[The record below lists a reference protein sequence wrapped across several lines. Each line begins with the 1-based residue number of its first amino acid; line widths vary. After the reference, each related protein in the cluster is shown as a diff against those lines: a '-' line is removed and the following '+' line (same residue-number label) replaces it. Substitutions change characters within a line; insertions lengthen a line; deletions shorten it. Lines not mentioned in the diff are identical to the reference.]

1 MTSGTSPTYVVVGAG
16 LTAGK
21 AVEALREAGF
31 GDRIILYGDEHER
44 PYERPPLSKDYLLG
58 NSELEKVFVHSPEWY
73 DEHDVELR
81 LGNEVVRIDP
91 QGRELV
97 TADGQHQSFDKL
109 LLATGSSPRRLAMA
123 DESGAPVA
131 YLRRIGDSDRIK
143 SALEPG
149 KRIAIIGGGWIGL
162 EVASAARQA
171 DAQVTVIEAADLP
184 LLRVLGNEVAQIF
197 ANLHAEHGV
206 DLRIGARV
214 SSIEKAGDGAVVRLE
229 DGSEI
234 GADLVVIGV
243 GIAPNTGLAEEA
255 GLEVDNGVAVDDHL
269 RTSDANIYAAGDVAN
284 ALHPRLGRS
293 IRVEHWDNAIEQGI
307 VAGKNMAG
315 GDVAYDRLPYF
326 FTDQYDFGMEYVG
339 HVGPDGYDE
348 VVLRGDPAQYVF
360 TAFWIADG
368 RVVAGM
374 HANDWDAIESVKQ
387 IVEAGDRVD
396 LDILRDQ
403 AQPLDQ
409 VVRA

>member
-1 MTSGTSPTYVVVGAG
+1 MTSGSSQTYIVVGAG

-21 AVEALREAGF
+21 AVEALRDAGF
-31 GDRIILYGDEHER
+31 GDRIILYGDERER

-58 NSELEKVFVHSPEWY
+58 KSELETVFVHSPEWY

-81 LGNEVVRIDP
+81 LGTEVLRIDP
-91 QGRELV
+91 QARELV
-97 TADGQHQSFDKL
+97 TAGGEHQSFDKL
-109 LLATGSSPRRLAMA
+109 LLATGSSPRHLAMA

-143 SALEPG
+143 SALTAG

-171 DAQVTVIEAADLP
+171 DAQVTVIEAAELP

-197 ANLHAEHGV
+197 ADLHAEHGV
-206 DLRIGARV
+206 ELRTGATV

-243 GIAPNTGLAEEA
+243 GIGPNTGLAEEA
-255 GLEVDNGVAVDDHL
+255 GLKVQNGVTVDDHL

-284 ALHPRLGRS
+284 AQHPRLGRS

-348 VVLRGDPAQYVF
+348 VVLRGDPAGYVF

-396 LDILRDQ
+396 LDALRDQ

-409 VVRA
+409 AVPA